1 MGGNRMK
8 CVKCGLEMLQYNSE
22 SNFDDKGMEI
32 ERFEYYI
39 CQCGYEDVKYRD
51 REKERKHES

>member
-1 MGGNRMK
+1 MK

-51 REKERKHES
+51 IEKERKHES